1 MNEVSLR
8 ARLSVSARES
18 SREKPEPQRGR
29 KMYRA
34 ERAILQRGKDLV
46 TSPVFEVSAEG
57 RRLRWR
63 ERSREEE
70 EESERECVLFEVLA

>member
-1 MNEVSLR
+1 
-8 ARLSVSARES
+8 
-18 SREKPEPQRGR
+18 
-29 KMYRA
+29 MYRA

-70 EESERECVLFEVLA
+70 EEEESERECVLFEVLA